1 MAEGQTASSARRP
14 LSTKIPAVITQTIF
28 TPVSAFHQS
37 LRSNQAESATPLLAS
52 TNTQT
57 AALSPLAQLHT
68 PPLITYQQMSQ
79 QSTATSELSAD
90 HLDC

>member
-1 MAEGQTASSARRP
+1 MAEGQTASSARCP
-14 LSTKIPAVITQTIF
+14 LSTEIPAAITQTIF
-28 TPVSAFHQS
+28 TPMSAFRQS
-37 LRSNQAESATPLLAS
+37 LRSNQTESVTPLLAS

-79 QSTATSELSAD
+79 QSIATSELSAD